1 MEQDRV
7 YFKQFIEGG
16 GLGEFRLKCPKNYP
30 LNCTL
35 LVSEKESLERTEKFK
50 AFLMYQF
57 NGQDSYLVETIKS
70 YFHTPTYYVFDAR
83 EEAGLGVK
91 ICKICRLALACD
103 FGIAVITPL
112 NHNVFLEVGFLMG
125 LGKKSV
131 YIVSRNILEKE
142 HKTINDLP
150 FDLSD
155 QLVIEHSSEEEL
167 LNKLEKEIPQF
178 IEPIEKITG
187 YDKRFREYM
196 KEKLQA
202 LKQVSKKGHAMDL
215 LKLFILEQGKQ
226 GITKTWINNCIS
238 HPEEESFDDD
248 LLMLEKYGLITSIRG
263 KTKKLID
270 EIFYKLE
277 ESYRP
282 FLRDHFWK

>member
-1 MEQDRV
+1 M
-7 YFKQFIEGG
+7 
-16 GLGEFRLKCPKNYP
+16 GEFRLKCPKNYP

-57 NGQDSYLVETIKS
+57 NGQDPYLVETIRS

-103 FGIAVITPL
+103 FGIAVLTPL
-112 NHNVFLEVGFLMG
+112 NYNVFLEVGFLMG

-131 YIVSRNILEKE
+131 YIVSKNILEKE

-155 QLVIEHSSEEEL
+155 QLVVEYSSKEEL
-167 LNKLEKEIPQF
+167 LIKLEKEIPHF
-178 IEPIEKITG
+178 IEPIVEITG
-187 YDKRFREYM
+187 YDKQFRKYM
-196 KEKLQA
+196 KEKIQA
-202 LKQVSKKGHAMDL
+202 LEDGSKKGYAIKL

-226 GITKTWINNCIS
+226 GITKAWINYSIS
-238 HPEEESFDDD
+238 HPESDSFDDD
-248 LLMLEKYGLITSIRG
+248 LLMLEKYGLITSVRG
-263 KTKKLID
+263 KIKKLTD
-270 EIFYKLE
+270 EIFYKFE

-282 FLRDHFWK
+282 FLRDYFWK